1 MAKKERKAVK
11 PAKAM
16 VDKTSRWTVRGVPAQ
31 LQKAAG
37 DAARARGM
45 TLGQWL
51 TELLDGATR
60 ESEATAA
67 SGWAAEVEDRLA
79 RLEASMAAPNAA
91 GQSRSSDRKRPQAAS
106 EARA

>member
-1 MAKKERKAVK
+1 MAKKERKTVK
-11 PAKAM
+11 PTKAV

-51 TELLDGATR
+51 TELLDSATR
-60 ESEATAA
+60 VNEAAA
-67 SGWAAEVEDRLA
+67 TSGWAAEVEDRLA
-79 RLEASMAAPNAA
+79 RLEASVMEPETTEASQPSERKDRHAP
-91 GQSRSSDRKRPQAAS
+91 G